1 MKRTRVLRAL
11 RLSGIGLF
19 ACLCMTSSMA
29 QEAAEPAEGEKVDN
43 AYRSPT
49 PDGEL
54 PVESTRRPPRPAG
67 QRPSLDSLLQLPT
80 GFVTTEPDSV
90 AGAGETEWRRRFS
103 KADGELT
110 EARAALEETKREL
123 DGVAESGGASQW
135 SIAPPGAE
143 SGPTT
148 SPLSFKL
155 RQKLR
160 EERDQIATREKALRE
175 LRIEADLAGVP
186 QSWRAGDSDST
197 EAVRN

>member
-1 MKRTRVLRAL
+1 MIRTRVSRAV
-11 RLSGIGLF
+11 RLFGLGLF
-19 ACLCMTSSMA
+19 VCLSMTSALA
-29 QEAAEPAEGEKVDN
+29 QDTTEPVEADN
-43 AYRSPT
+43 GPM

-54 PVESTRRPPRPAG
+54 PVESSRRPIRPAG
-67 QRPSLDSLLQLPT
+67 QGPSLDSLLQLPS
-80 GFVTTEPDSV
+80 GFSTTEPDAV

-103 KADGELT
+103 KADGGLA

-160 EERDQIATREKALRE
+160 EERDQIETREKALRE

-186 QSWRAGDSDST
+186 QSWRVADSDSDST
-197 EAVRN
+197 GAVRN

>member
-19 ACLCMTSSMA
+19 ACLSMTSAMA
-29 QEAAEPAEGEKVDN
+29 QEAQEAQEPVEADKG
-43 AYRSPT
+43 PT
-49 PDGEL
+49 ADGEL
-54 PVESTRRPPRPAG
+54 PVGSSRRPIRPAG
-67 QRPSLDSLLQLPT
+67 QGPSLDALLQLPT
-80 GFVTTEPDSV
+80 GFVTTEPDAV

-103 KADGELT
+103 RADGDLA
-110 EARAALEETKREL
+110 EARSALEETKREL
-123 DGVAESGGASQW
+123 AGVAESGGASQW

-160 EERDQIATREKALRE
+160 EERDQIEIREKALRE

-186 QSWRAGDSDST
+186 QSWRVVDSDSIG
-197 EAVRN
+197 AVRN